1 MMKQLILSGVL
12 AIPVAGGGLLVGCE
26 EEVASEKT
34 VDVKDDGTVVTE
46 EETVTKDDEGNVTKT
61 EEKSVDTPAE

>member
-1 MMKQLILSGVL
+1 MLKQITLSALL
-12 AIPVAGGGLLVGCE
+12 ALPVAGTGFLVGCE

-34 VDVKDDGTVVTE
+34 VDVQDDGTVVTE

-61 EEKSVDTPAE
+61 EEKTVDAPE

>member
-1 MMKQLILSGVL
+1 MVKQLILSAVL
-12 AIPVAGGGLLVGCE
+12 AIPVTGAVVGCE

-34 VDVKDDGTVVTE
+34 VDVKEDGTVVTE